1 MKREI
6 LIEHL
11 MGETRLALLEDG
23 ELAEMYTERMGQEKL
38 SGNVYVGRVENILPG
53 MNAAF
58 VDIGLEKN
66 GFLYAGDIMLDT
78 RGEAELA
85 ARLSSQRIE
94 NLLHR
99 GQQILVQV
107 VKEPG
112 GTKGPRVSSHVTLPG
127 RKLVLLP
134 TVRYC
139 GVSKRIEEDEERF
152 RLRSIAEELCA
163 ENGMGLIVRTA
174 ARDASRE
181 ELSREFGMLR
191 RLWEGISH
199 LESHV
204 IAPKLIHRDD
214 SLIYRAVRDM
224 LDEDTMAIR
233 TESEEI
239 AKILRAVAETLTPEY
254 AGRIVRHEGDVP
266 LFDLYRVDSQAE
278 KALARKVWLK
288 SGGYL
293 VLDETEALT
302 VIDVNTGKFVGK
314 KSLSETVY
322 RTNCEAAKE
331 IARQLRLRDIGG
343 IIVIDFIDMDL
354 PEQRDSLL
362 EVFRESMKSDRNR
375 TNIAVLTSL
384 GLLEMTRKKVRQP
397 LSKQLMHCC
406 DACGGSGHVPTYET
420 VARKILRDLYRRR
433 DGGVLLVDAPAAA
446 ATVLLGIGAPRG
458 VSAYVYP
465 NPARQ
470 GEDYEISPADMASL
484 PKKAQMLKQG

>member
-163 ENGMGLIVRTA
+163 ENGMG
-174 ARDASRE
+174 
-181 ELSREFGMLR
+181 
-191 RLWEGISH
+191 
-199 LESHV
+199 
-204 IAPKLIHRDD
+204 PP
-214 SLIYRAVRDM
+214 
-224 LDEDTMAIR
+224 
-233 TESEEI
+233 
-239 AKILRAVAETLTPEY
+239 ETLP
-254 AGRIVRHEGDVP
+254 GRNFPG
-266 LFDLYRVDSQAE
+266 
-278 KALARKVWLK
+278 
-288 SGGYL
+288 
-293 VLDETEALT
+293 
-302 VIDVNTGKFVGK
+302 N
-314 KSLSETVY
+314 SE
-322 RTNCEAAKE
+322 CF
-331 IARQLRLRDIGG
+331 G
-343 IIVIDFIDMDL
+343 
-354 PEQRDSLL
+354 
-362 EVFRESMKSDRNR
+362 
-375 TNIAVLTSL
+375 
-384 GLLEMTRKKVRQP
+384 
-397 LSKQLMHCC
+397 
-406 DACGGSGHVPTYET
+406 ACG
-420 VARKILRDLYRRR
+420 
-433 DGGVLLVDAPAAA
+433 
-446 ATVLLGIGAPRG
+446 
-458 VSAYVYP
+458 
-465 NPARQ
+465 
-470 GEDYEISPADMASL
+470 
-484 PKKAQMLKQG
+484 KAFRIWKAM